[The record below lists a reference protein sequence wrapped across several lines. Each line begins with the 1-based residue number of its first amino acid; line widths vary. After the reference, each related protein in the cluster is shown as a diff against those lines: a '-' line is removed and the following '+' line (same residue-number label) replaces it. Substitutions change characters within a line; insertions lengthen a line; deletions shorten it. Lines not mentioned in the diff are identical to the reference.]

1 MFDAAINE
9 ERAPSHWSEPCLM
22 GECRLHQLAPYIGKL
37 KSSIAKDLIN
47 AYSEEGDLVL
57 DPFCGSGT
65 VPLQA
70 ALMGRR
76 AMAFDVNPY
85 AITLTRGKLNPPIS
99 LDAASTRL
107 EVALRRARRF
117 KSQPD
122 DVPTWVRHFFHPKTM
137 TEVVK
142 FVKAC
147 VNLNDHFLLACLLGI
162 LHHQRPGFLSYPSS
176 HLVPYLRTK
185 KFPRAKYPEMY
196 AYRDIQSRMHRKIA
210 RALSG
215 EFPIEDL
222 CSRAIRVERRE
233 ILHVRSKS
241 SVDAIITSPPY
252 MNALDYKRDN
262 RLRMWFLDN
271 KMKDYAPEPTDKRDA
286 FAKLIRA
293 FSKNALPTLKERGF
307 CVLVVGE
314 TVRRKRMT
322 SHPATQVTGIM
333 SSANPEMKLVRV
345 IEDEIPDVRRA
356 RRGCTG
362 TKTELILVFQKHA
375 PTKR

>member
-9 ERAPSHWSEPCLM
+9 ERAPAHWSEPCLV

-37 KSSIAKDLIN
+37 KSSIAKDLIS
-47 AYSEEGDLVL
+47 AYSKEGDLVL

-85 AITLTRGKLNPPIS
+85 AITLTRGKLNPPDS
-99 LDAASTRL
+99 LEDASTRL
-107 EVALRRARRF
+107 DVAVRKARRF
-117 KSQPD
+117 KSQSD
-122 DVPTWVRHFFHPKTM
+122 SVPRWVKQSFHPRTM
-137 TEVVK
+137 SEVVK

-147 VNLNDHFLLACLLGI
+147 VSLNDYFLLACLLGI

-185 KFPRAKYPEMY
+185 KFPRSEYPEMY
-196 AYRDIQSRMHRKIA
+196 AYRDIQSRMTRKIS

-215 EFPIEDL
+215 DFPISHL
-222 CSRAIRVERRE
+222 RSRTIHVERRD
-233 ILHVRSKS
+233 ILQIRSKR

-262 RLRMWFLDN
+262 RLRMWFLDD

-293 FSKNALPTLKERGF
+293 FCGNALPTLKDRGF

-362 TKTELILVFQKHA
+362 TKTELILVFQKRS
-375 PTKR
+375 PVKR